1 MVVVVACE
9 RARPRARCFGEE
21 DCACHF
27 DVRAHFMLECAGVS
41 TCPMMVVCMPAL
53 RVLVKVGVVEEVG
66 GWVCFENRVRCLVA
80 CELAGD
86 GSVDLCGLTAAVE
99 KAPVC

>member
-53 RVLVKVGVVEEVG
+53 RVLVKVGGVEEVG

-80 CELAGD
+80 CEFAGD
-86 GSVDLCGLTAAVE
+86 GSVD
-99 KAPVC
+99 